1 MPHLAERRDRAV
13 MVAEVRFL
21 DMLPLTTL
29 VRFLTDILDETHLI
43 LLLQSKKFHPLDSI
57 QGTGL
62 LCICNSFGAVLEI

>member
-1 MPHLAERRDRAV
+1 

-21 DMLPLTTL
+21 DMLLFANLATL
-29 VRFLTDILDETHLI
+29 LTDIPDEKHLM

-57 QGTGL
+57 LGTGL

>member
-21 DMLPLTTL
+21 DMLS
-29 VRFLTDILDETHLI
+29 FAHLDEMHLM
-43 LLLQSKKFHPLDSI
+43 LLLQSKSFHPLDSI
-57 QGTGL
+57 LGTGL